1 MIFHVYLKYTINCL
15 CLFLAGAASYSN
27 AFFGQGMGPIQI
39 DNVGCSGSE
48 SVLVQCSHLTI
59 HNCVHAEDAG
69 VRCSPP
75 GPGTEMILV
84 DIL

>member
-1 MIFHVYLKYTINCL
+1 MVLIIIIKC
-15 CLFLAGAASYSN
+15 FLSAIGVVAYSS
-27 AFFGQGMGPIQI
+27 AFFGQGTGPIQI

-59 HNCVHAEDAG
+59 NNCGHVEDAG

-75 GPGTEMILV
+75 GTLY
-84 DIL
+84 